1 MIDAAIVGLGRWGQ
15 TLVDSLGDGSEA
27 IRFTRAVTR
36 TPSKVEGYAADKG
49 MALGSDYDAA
59 LADPNIDAV
68 VLATPHSLHCSQII
82 AAAAAGKHV
91 FCEKPLTLDAV
102 TAAVAIQAVD
112 EAGVTLA
119 IGHNRRFAP
128 NFRALRSLL
137 DEGRLGRILHLEGNF
152 SADLTRAAETW
163 RADAAESPAGGMTSL
178 GIHVVDAFIGL
189 AGPMTSVRTNS
200 KRIALPFGVD
210 DATSVLID
218 FVDGCTGYL
227 GTVAATAHLYQ
238 LRVIG
243 TGGWAQIHALDRI
256 EAEFV
261 DGGREDRRW
270 DGYDYPG
277 YRTIRECL
285 EAFATGASGGA
296 PFPIPPGQI
305 GHAVGVLDAI
315 VRSAETG
322 EVQPV

>member
-1 MIDAAIVGLGRWGQ
+1 MIHAAIVGLGRWGQ
-15 TLVDSLGDGSEA
+15 TLVDSLGEGSEA

-36 TPSKVEGYAADKG
+36 TPSKVEDYAAAKG
-49 MALGSDYDAA
+49 MALGSDYDAV
-59 LADPNIDAV
+59 LSDPGVDAV

-91 FCEKPLTLDAV
+91 FCEKPLTLN
-102 TAAVAIQAVD
+102 AASAAAAIQAID

-128 NFRALRSLL
+128 NFLALRSIL
-137 DEGRLGRILHLEGNF
+137 DDGRLGEILHLEGNF

-163 RADAAESPAGGMTSL
+163 RADTAESPAGGMTSL

-189 AGPMTSVRTNS
+189 AGPMTSVWTNS

-218 FVDGCTGYL
+218 FEDGCTGYL

-243 TGGWAQIHALDRI
+243 TGGWAQIHALDRL
-256 EAEFV
+256 EADFR
-261 DGGREDRRW
+261 DGRRDERHW

-277 YRTIRECL
+277 YRTVRECL
-285 EAFATGASGGA
+285 EAFATAAAGGP
-296 PFPIPPGQI
+296 PFPIPPGEI
-305 GHAVGVLDAI
+305 GHAVGVLEAVI
-315 VRSAETG
+315 RSAETG
-322 EVQPV
+322 EAQPV

>member
-15 TLVDSLGDGSEA
+15 TLVDSLGEGSEA
-27 IRFTRAVTR
+27 IRFTHAVTR
-36 TPSKVEGYAADKG
+36 TPSKVEDYARARG
-49 MALGSDYDAA
+49 MALGSDFDAA
-59 LADPNIDAV
+59 LADPDIDAV
-68 VLATPHSLHCSQII
+68 VLATPHSLHCSQIV

-91 FCEKPLTLDAV
+91 FCEKPLTLDAA
-102 TAAVAIQAVD
+102 TAAAAIEAV
-112 EAGVTLA
+112 EAAGVTLA

-128 NFRALRSLL
+128 NFLALRSLL
-137 DEGRLGRILHLEGNF
+137 DEGRLGRLLHLEGNF

-210 DATSVLID
+210 DTTSVLID
-218 FVDGCTGYL
+218 FADGCTGYL

-256 EAEFV
+256 EADFV
-261 DGGREDRRW
+261 DGGREGRRW

-285 EAFATGASGGA
+285 EAFATAASGGA
-296 PFPIPPGQI
+296 PFPIPPDQI
-305 GHAVGVLDAI
+305 GHAVGVLEAV

-322 EVQPV
+322 EAQPV

>member
-1 MIDAAIVGLGRWGQ
+1 MIDAAIIGLGRWGQ
-15 TLVDSLGDGSEA
+15 TLVDSLGEGSEA
-27 IRFTRAVTR
+27 IRFTHAVTR
-36 TPSKVEGYAADKG
+36 TPSKVEDYARARG
-49 MALGSDYDAA
+49 MALGSDFDAA
-59 LADPNIDAV
+59 LADPDIDAV

-91 FCEKPLTLDAV
+91 FCEKPLTLNAA
-102 TAAVAIQAVD
+102 TAAAAIEAV
-112 EAGVTLA
+112 EAAGVTLA

-128 NFRALRSLL
+128 NFLALRSLV
-137 DEGRLGRILHLEGNF
+137 DEGRLGRLLHLEGNF

-163 RADAAESPAGGMTSL
+163 RADDAESPAGGMTSL

-189 AGPMTSVRTNS
+189 AGRMTSVRTTS

-210 DATSVLID
+210 DTTSVLID
-218 FVDGCTGYL
+218 FADGCTGYL

-238 LRVIG
+238 VRVIG
-243 TGGWAQIHALDRI
+243 TGGWAQIHALDRL

-261 DGGREDRRW
+261 DGEREDRRW

-285 EAFATGASGGA
+285 EAFAAAASGGA
-296 PFPIPPGQI
+296 PFPIPPDQI
-305 GHAVGVLDAI
+305 GHAVDVLEAV

-322 EVQPV
+322 EAQPV